1 MRVALV
7 VLTVSAILPDPA
19 RAEYVHS
26 YSQWR
31 AMNETAQSFYAT
43 GLVDG
48 IVMMGGDKATA
59 ARSDG
64 LQNCLNEL
72 QISGTMIAEAITR
85 RYERNTVDWDRA
97 PSIMFALEFLDG
109 ICRKYVDDEKFQ
121 SP

>member
-1 MRVALV
+1 MRFALV
-7 VLTVSAILPDPA
+7 VLIVSAILPNPA

-26 YSQWR
+26 YSQWKG
-31 AMNETAQSFYAT
+31 MNDTAQSWYAT

-48 IVMMGGDKATA
+48 IVMMGGDKAIE

-64 LQNCLNEL
+64 LHRCLNEL
-72 QISGTMIAEAITR
+72 QISGSMIAGAITR

-109 ICRKYVDDEKFQ
+109 VCRKYIEDEKLQ